1 MKTKP
6 NKTVAKLREILG
18 KTQAQFAVMLGVSRD
33 TIVSVENGRNRLRP
47 GLAYR
52 IHIATGVN
60 QVNLLENTGVLMTG
74 DQDPYGRGISEYT
87 RESFEEWRNNVFYE
101 GDDPAG
107 RKKTAQYFFDHLKG
121 RIEVL
126 LIAATRPGLKGRD
139 RFPAV
144 MQSLEGWIAAVY
156 RGFEVAKEGDEVLR
170 EETFEIASDRSE
182 ENT

>member
-1 MKTKP
+1 
-6 NKTVAKLREILG
+6 VAKLREILG

-47 GLAYR
+47 GLAAR

-107 RKKTAQYFFDHLKG
+107 RKKNRAIFL
-121 RIEVL
+121 
-126 LIAATRPGLKGRD
+126 
-139 RFPAV
+139 
-144 MQSLEGWIAAVY
+144 
-156 RGFEVAKEGDEVLR
+156 
-170 EETFEIASDRSE
+170 
-182 ENT
+182 